1 MAFRSRVFAGFWAAV
16 LVFSGFAVATASAAA
31 DLAPET
37 VNLAQF
43 DGKAPP
49 AGQQSPL
56 ILKVQVL
63 LDRRHFSPGVI
74 DGYPGEN
81 VRKALAAF
89 QRTRGLEPTGR
100 LDRRTWSMLIE
111 GHEVPVLGTYT
122 IAPDDVAG
130 PYAKAIPADYGEKA
144 KLKRMSYTGVQEM
157 LAERF
162 HMDVDLLAKLNEGA
176 DFSKAG
182 TKILVAAPG
191 EAKPRGT
198 ITRIVVDRTVGS
210 LTAYD
215 EQGGTIVFYP
225 ATVGSR
231 QLPTPTGTH
240 KIRAV
245 ALMPNYTY
253 RPDVN
258 FKQGENDKPLII
270 PPGPNGPVG
279 SVWIDLSKPTYG
291 IHGTPEPSKI
301 DKTNSHGCVRLTNW
315 DATEL
320 AHLVKSGLKVT
331 FVN

>member
-1 MAFRSRVFAGFWAAV
+1 MAFRSHVFAGVWAAV
-16 LVFSGFAVATASAAA
+16 LVLAGLAVGTPSAAD

-37 VNLAQF
+37 VNLATF

-49 AGQQSPL
+49 AGRQSAL

-74 DGYPGEN
+74 DGFAGEN
-81 VRKALAAF
+81 VRKALSAF
-89 QRTRGLEPTGR
+89 QRTRSLEPTGR
-100 LDRRTWSMLIE
+100 LDKRTWAMLIE

-122 IAPDDVAG
+122 ITPDDVAG
-130 PYAKAIPADYGEKA
+130 PFAKTIPADYGEKA
-144 KLKRMSYTGVQEM
+144 KLKAMSYTGVQEM

-162 HMDVDLLAKLNEGA
+162 HMDIDLLTKLNEGA
-176 DFSKAG
+176 DFSRAG
-182 TKILVAAPG
+182 TKILVAVPG
-191 EAKPRGT
+191 EGRPRGT
-198 ITRIVVDRTVGS
+198 ITRIVVDRTAGS
-210 LTAYD
+210 LTGYD
-215 EQGGTIVFYP
+215 EQGGTVVFYP

-231 QLPTPTGTH
+231 ELPTPTGTH
-240 KIRAV
+240 TIRTV

-258 FKQGENDKPLII
+258 FKQGENDKPLVIA
-270 PPGPNGPVG
+270 PGPNGPVG